1 MSQVANRNSSDSPK
15 SLIGPITIRD
25 LVVVLAA
32 IIILVASFF
41 PLYVMKISNLH
52 GPVNMWRSG
61 PLILIPVLLTAIAA
75 AALLLVRRFAKEV
88 RLGSFST
95 DQMASI
101 AGVVTLVS
109 LISLPFTLM
118 GWSSIT
124 AIANGNKI
132 MAFTPYAG
140 YWVALVG
147 AIILF
152 VATTL
157 APKIPVLNQD
167 FAGREEENAHLVAR
181 NSARVIPSIRKPKAS
196 KGKLTTGSKGKL
208 TAGAAGAVGAA
219 SLGAKL
225 RGPHADVNA
234 NAPQANFNAETPD
247 VNADIN
253 APQVNVN
260 DSRVD
265 TDINGPHVD
274 TDINTA
280 NANIDANTPQAN
292 FNAETPNVNADIN
305 APQANLNANTDNGG
319 YEARTA
325 AELAGH
331 ENHSSGKLNTN
342 VEGDINSP
350 HLDADINGPHV
361 DTDINTANANID
373 ANTPQA
379 NFNAET
385 PNVNA
390 DINAPQ
396 ASSDADFNA
405 EADYAANEEPKT
417 MQIPVQD
424 LQDEETA
431 ESYQQNQH
439 LGYDNNQTNTGNK
452 KQRKQSIQGD
462 QTSASTVA
470 PPTNQDPFWFAV
482 PNEVRLTDKNTGLPF
497 TLIPG
502 EWHLALEDHGDSFL
516 VQAENNVGVLK
527 DISNVQRA

>member
-25 LVVVLAA
+25 LVVVLAT

-41 PLYVMKISNLH
+41 PLYVMQISNLH

-101 AGVVTLVS
+101 AGVVALVS

-124 AIANGNKI
+124 AVANGNKI
-132 MAFTPYAG
+132 MGFTPYVG

-167 FAGREEENAHLVAR
+167 FAGREEGSAHLVSR
-181 NSARVIPSIRKPKAS
+181 NSAKVIPRIRKPKTP
-196 KGKLTTGSKGKL
+196 KGELA
-208 TAGAAGAVGAA
+208 AGAASAA
-219 SLGAKL
+219 SLGGKL
-225 RGPHADVNA
+225 HGPHADVNA
-234 NAPQANFNAETPD
+234 NAPHAN
-247 VNADIN
+247 V
-253 APQVNVN
+253 
-260 DSRVD
+260 
-265 TDINGPHVD
+265 NGPHVD
-274 TDINTA
+274 ADV
-280 NANIDANTPQAN
+280 NAPEADL
-292 FNAETPNVNADIN
+292 NADADIN
-305 APQANLNANTDNGG
+305 AGHGG

-325 AELAGH
+325 GELAGH
-331 ENHSSGKLNTN
+331 ENHGGKLNAN
-342 VEGDINSP
+342 VDG
-350 HLDADINGPHV
+350 AINGPHV
-361 DTDINTANANID
+361 DANINGSHIDTDVNAPNANI
-373 ANTPQA
+373 
-379 NFNAET
+379 NA
-385 PNVNA
+385 
-390 DINAPQ
+390 NAPH

-424 LQDEETA
+424 LQNEESA
-431 ESYQQNQH
+431 ESHQKNQQH
-439 LGYDNNQTNTGNK
+439 GYDNKRATTGNK
-452 KQRKQSIQGD
+452 KQRKQAIQGD
-462 QTSASTVA
+462 QASSGTVA
-470 PPTNQDPFWFAV
+470 PPANQDPFWFAV
-482 PNEVRLTDKNTGLPF
+482 PNEVRLTDQNTGLPF
-497 TLIPG
+497 TLVPG